1 MAPAFPPTMY
11 PPYGPKPFRLTPPFI
26 VDQHEVGIYNPSQF
40 TLGFLLGDPPTEVKL
55 DPRQIKIIPATAGSV
70 RAQIKTGSS
79 DFSAYDLS
87 AGSVYAIMFS
97 SGTWMFA
104 KY

>member
-1 MAPAFPPTMY
+1 MY

-40 TLGFLLGDPPTEVKL
+40 TLSFLLGDPPTEVKL

-70 RAQIKTGSS
+70 RAQIKTGFS
-79 DFSAYDLS
+79 DFSAYGLS
-87 AGSVYAIMFS
+87 AGSVYAIVFS